1 MRKMSLI
8 SVPLAA
14 LDSGITRSARCRPCR
29 PLCWSPTRTKK
40 KPFGLPRALPR
51 VCTREPEFPLA
62 SNLNT
67 NHSVIA
73 ELENKQTTLID
84 VVQSLGEYINDEDAI
99 LRGKAVSYLTAVIK
113 ALPPKFLSR
122 QQIQVLTT
130 FFCDRIEDGGAIAGL
145 DTLQGLER
153 FHSDM
158 AKDIARA

>member
-1 MRKMSLI
+1 L
-8 SVPLAA
+8 
-14 LDSGITRSARCRPCR
+14 RP
-29 PLCWSPTRTKK
+29 T
-40 KPFGLPRALPR
+40 
-51 VCTREPEFPLA
+51 
-62 SNLNT
+62 LNT